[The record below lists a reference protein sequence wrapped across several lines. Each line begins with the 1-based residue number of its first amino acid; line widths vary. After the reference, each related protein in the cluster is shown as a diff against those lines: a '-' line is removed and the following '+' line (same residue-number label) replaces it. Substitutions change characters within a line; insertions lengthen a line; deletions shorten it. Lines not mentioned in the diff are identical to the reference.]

1 MTKQMKSEEFIAK
14 LKAAATQYNTLYV
27 MGCFGA
33 PLMGDNVTRYTRNH
47 SYNERPERT
56 AMIRSAAE
64 KGYFGFDCI
73 CLIKGILWGWH
84 GAVDNEYG
92 GAVYA
97 SNGVPDVTPE
107 GMLALCE
114 TVTEDFT
121 DILPGEFLWMQGH
134 CGIYVGDGL
143 AVECTPKWENKVQIT
158 ALKNLGV
165 KKGYHSRNWTK
176 HGKLPYIDYTQSVV
190 SAPAGTEIKSGDLV
204 KIAPDAVYY
213 EGEAI
218 PAWVKN
224 QNWYVA
230 SRKGDRVVINQNE
243 RKTSA
248 IRSPVNAKYLTIVEG
263 SASPEI
269 WEPTVGDIVLYH
281 GTVHYSSADEKTG
294 IPCKGGPAKITQI
307 YRPEESRHPYHL
319 IRLSGSAATVYGW
332 VDADTFIKS

>member
-107 GMLALCE
+107 GMLALC
-114 TVTEDFT
+114 
-121 DILPGEFLWMQGH
+121 
-134 CGIYVGDGL
+134 
-143 AVECTPKWENKVQIT
+143 
-158 ALKNLGV
+158 
-165 KKGYHSRNWTK
+165 
-176 HGKLPYIDYTQSVV
+176 
-190 SAPAGTEIKSGDLV
+190 
-204 KIAPDAVYY
+204 
-213 EGEAI
+213 
-218 PAWVKN
+218 
-224 QNWYVA
+224 
-230 SRKGDRVVINQNE
+230 
-243 RKTSA
+243 
-248 IRSPVNAKYLTIVEG
+248 
-263 SASPEI
+263 
-269 WEPTVGDIVLYH
+269 
-281 GTVHYSSADEKTG
+281 
-294 IPCKGGPAKITQI
+294 
-307 YRPEESRHPYHL
+307 
-319 IRLSGSAATVYGW
+319 
-332 VDADTFIKS
+332 